1 MNYALQINVLTFQ
14 HNKIIIENFI
24 YYVDVMPISVMHV
37 AIDGNII
44 HLIES
49 FEAQPMVLNDL
60 TPITNG

>member
-24 YYVDVMPISVMHV
+24 YYVDVMPINVMHV